1 MDLVFAMNANSGDA
15 DATFTL
21 ITDTVRKI
29 MNDFGFGNGNIQYGV
44 IVYGATI
51 GAKLQLG
58 DPSFKSIE
66 DLREYVQKLP
76 KQASDPQID
85 KAMQEALQ
93 IFQGPN
99 ARPGAKQVLIVLTD
113 KKSTSREKD
122 IKTSARLLEEEK
134 IRVIPV
140 AIGSEADPNEL
151 KSVTP
156 YKGDVMEAN
165 KDEEPWR
172 LARDIVIKILTGMA
186 TLWFI
191 QGDTGIITQESL
203 ALKY

>member
-1 MDLVFAMNANSGDA
+1 MDLVFAMSANSGDA

-29 MNDFGFGNGNIQYGV
+29 MNDFGFGSGNIQYGV
-44 IVYGATI
+44 IVYGATV
-51 GAKLQLG
+51 GTKLQLG
-58 DPSFKSIE
+58 DSSFKTIK
-66 DLREYVQKLP
+66 DLREYIEKLP
-76 KQASDPQID
+76 KQSSDPQID
-85 KAMQEALQ
+85 KALQEALQ

-113 KKSTSREKD
+113 KKSTSSED
-122 IKTSARLLEEEK
+122 VIKASARVLEEKK

-140 AIGSEADPNEL
+140 AVGSEADPNEL

-156 YKGDVMEAN
+156 YKDDVIEAK

-172 LARDIVIKILTGMA
+172 LAREIAIKILTGMEP
-186 TLWFI
+186 LC
-191 QGDTGIITQESL
+191 G
-203 ALKY
+203 